1 MVVGYDFVHSPDIKS
16 QIFCFINQPRGNG
29 LFKEQASEHRAR
41 LTGEV
46 WEPRCMIASAA
57 NFVHGGFRQKIS
69 TVGIF
74 LYFKAIERS
83 DVPVGSI
90 QLGNIR

>member
-1 MVVGYDFVHSPDIKS
+1 MVLGYDFVHSPDIKS

-57 NFVHGGFRQKIS
+57 NFVRGGFS
-69 TVGIF
+69 AEDF
-74 LYFKAIERS
+74 HS
-83 DVPVGSI
+83 
-90 QLGNIR
+90 GNILIF